1 MTTIA
6 LPKDFVLRV
15 QNDSFLGQELLD
27 ALETEQPISVRY
39 NSSKK
44 QAPEQD
50 TAAIPWSKN
59 GVYLKERPSY
69 TLDPLFHAGCYYP
82 QEAGSQ
88 FLDAIL
94 RQIELP
100 LHPIVLDLCAAPG
113 GKSTLIADFL
123 NGRGLLVANEVI
135 QNRSKILK
143 ENLVKWG
150 ATNTLVSNN
159 DPAQFSG
166 LTSVFDCIVVD
177 APCSGE
183 GMFRKDHQARN
194 EWSENNVDLCVG
206 RQRRIVMDVWDSLK
220 EDGFLIY
227 STCTFNRQENEDN
240 VRWILAETGGEIVP
254 LSISHAKSD
263 RENLGFYCLPHLIDT
278 EGFYFAV
285 IQKKNGRKPK
295 KSKPTKS
302 LVTPLKDSSFLAS
315 FVNSQQVSFVQWS
328 DYAFAIPSGHL
339 ELIQLLHAE
348 LRLIKMGTECGEI
361 SRKGL
366 IPNEALA
373 FNPSILQ
380 ATIPTHELTKQE
392 ALQYLHGDTFP
403 ISGAIGFGIVTY
415 NGVPLGWIKNLGNRF
430 NNLYPKEWRIRMRID

>member
-1 MTTIA
+1 MTKIA
-6 LPKDFVLRV
+6 LPKDFVSRV
-15 QNDSFLGQELLD
+15 QNDAFLGQDLLD
-27 ALETEQPISVRY
+27 ALETEQPIAIRF
-39 NSSKK
+39 NSSKNK
-44 QAPEQD
+44 QLFTD
-50 TAAIPWSKN
+50 TTTIPWSKN
-59 GVYLKERPSY
+59 GVYLTERPSF

-113 GKSTLIADFL
+113 GKSTLIADYL

-159 DPAQFSG
+159 DPAQFGG

-240 VRWILAETGGEIVP
+240 VQWLLTETGGEIVP
-254 LSISHAKSD
+254 LTINHAKSD
-263 RENLGFYCLPHLIDT
+263 REKLGYYCLPHLIDT

-285 IQKKNGRKPK
+285 IQKKNGKKPK
-295 KSKPTKS
+295 KMKPAKS
-302 LVTPLKDSSFLAS
+302 LVTPLKDNSFLTP
-315 FVNSQQVSFVQWS
+315 FVTSQQVSFVQWS
-328 DYAFAIPSGHL
+328 DFAFAIPSGFI
-339 ELIQLLHAE
+339 ELIQLFHSE

-366 IPNEALA
+366 IPNESLALNA
-373 FNPSILQ
+373 EILNQ
-380 ATIPTHELTKQE
+380 TIPVHELTKHD
-392 ALQYLHGDTFP
+392 ALRYLHGDTFP
-403 ISGAIGFGIVTY
+403 LNGPVGFGIVSY
-415 NGVPLGWIKNLGNRF
+415 EGIPLGWIKNLGNRF

>member
-1 MTTIA
+1 MTKIA
-6 LPKDFVLRV
+6 LPKDFVSRV
-15 QNDSFLGQELLD
+15 QNDAFLGQDLLD
-27 ALETEQPISVRY
+27 ALETEQPIAIRF
-39 NSSKK
+39 NSSKNK
-44 QAPEQD
+44 QLFTD
-50 TAAIPWSKN
+50 TTTIPWSKN
-59 GVYLKERPSY
+59 GVYLTERPSF

-88 FLDAIL
+88 FLDTIL

-113 GKSTLIADFL
+113 GKSTLIADYL

-150 ATNTLVSNN
+150 ATNSLVSNN
-159 DPAQFSG
+159 DPAQFGG

-206 RQRRIVMDVWDSLK
+206 RQRRIVIDVWDSLK

-240 VRWILAETGGEIVP
+240 VQWLLTETGGEIVP
-254 LSISHAKSD
+254 LTINHAKSD
-263 RENLGFYCLPHLIDT
+263 REKLGYYCLPHLIDT

-285 IQKKNGRKPK
+285 IQKKNGKKPK
-295 KSKPTKS
+295 KLKPVKS
-302 LVTPLKDSSFLAS
+302 LVTPLKDNSFLTP
-315 FVNSQQVSFVQWS
+315 FVTSQQVSFVQWS
-328 DYAFAIPSGHL
+328 DFAFAIPSGFI
-339 ELIQLLHAE
+339 ELIQLFHSE

-366 IPNEALA
+366 IPNESLALNA
-373 FNPSILQ
+373 DILNQ
-380 ATIPTHELTKQE
+380 TIPVHELTKQD
-392 ALQYLHGDTFP
+392 ALRYLHGDTFLLNGP
-403 ISGAIGFGIVTY
+403 IGFGLVSYEGI
-415 NGVPLGWIKNLGNRF
+415 PLGWIKNLGNRF
-430 NNLYPKEWRIRMRID
+430 NNLYPKEWRIRMRVD

>member
-1 MTTIA
+1 MTKIA
-6 LPKDFVLRV
+6 LPNDFVSRV
-15 QNDSFLGQELLD
+15 QNDSFLGQDLLD
-27 ALETEQPISVRY
+27 ALETEQPISVRI
-39 NSSKK
+39 NSSKNK
-44 QAPEQD
+44 QTFSE
-50 TAAIPWSKN
+50 TTAIPWSKN
-59 GVYLKERPSY
+59 GVYLKERPSF

-150 ATNTLVSNN
+150 ATNSLVSNN

-240 VRWILAETGGEIVP
+240 VRWILAETGGEIVS

-315 FVNSQQVSFVQWS
+315 FVSSQQVSFVQWS

-339 ELIQLLHAE
+339 ELVQLLHAE

-366 IPNEALA
+366 IPNESLAL
-373 FNPSILQ
+373 NPAILNQ
-380 ATIPTHELTKQE
+380 TIPVHPLSKQE
-392 ALQYLHGDTFP
+392 ALSYLHGDTFSLDGP
-403 ISGAIGFGIVTY
+403 IGFGIVSFE
-415 NGVPLGWIKNLGNRF
+415 GIPLGWIKNLGNRF

>member
-1 MTTIA
+1 MTKIA
-6 LPKDFVLRV
+6 LPENFVSRV
-15 QNDSFLGQELLD
+15 QNDVFLGHELLA
-27 ALETEQPISVRY
+27 ALEKDPPISIRY
-39 NSSKK
+39 NSTKNNRI
-44 QAPEQD
+44 
-50 TAAIPWSKN
+50 TANNKIIPWSKN
-59 GVYLKERPSY
+59 GVYLHERPSY

-88 FLDAIL
+88 FLDCIL
-94 RQIELP
+94 RQLELP

-135 QNRSKILK
+135 QNRSRILK

-150 ATNTLVSNN
+150 ATNTIVSNN
-159 DPAQFSG
+159 DPAQFNG
-166 LTSVFDCIVVD
+166 LTRIFDCVVVD

-220 EDGFLIY
+220 EGGFLIY

-240 VRWILAETGGEIVP
+240 VKWIIAETGGEITNLNVP
-254 LSISHAKSD
+254 HAQFD
-263 RENLGFYCLPHLIDT
+263 REKLGYYCLPHLIDT

-285 IQKKNGRKPK
+285 IQKKNGGKPK
-295 KSKPTKS
+295 KLKPAKS
-302 LVTPLKDSSFLAS
+302 LVTPLKDSSFLAPFIQS
-315 FVNSQQVSFVQWS
+315 EQVDFVQWS
-328 DYAFAIPSGHL
+328 DYVFAIPSGQL
-339 ELIQLLHAE
+339 ELIQLLHTE

-366 IPNEALA
+366 IPNESLAL
-373 FNPSILQ
+373 NPCILNQSIPMHPLS
-380 ATIPTHELTKQE
+380 KQE
-392 ALQYLHGDTFP
+392 ALSYLHGDTFTLT
-403 ISGAIGFGIVTY
+403 GKIGFGIVSFEGT
-415 NGVPLGWIKNLGNRF
+415 PLGWIKNLGNRF

>member
-27 ALETEQPISVRY
+27 ALETEQPISIRY

-44 QAPEQD
+44 QAIDQD
-50 TAAIPWSKN
+50 AAAIPWSKN

-100 LHPIVLDLCAAPG
+100 LHPVVLDLCAAPG

-150 ATNTLVSNN
+150 ATNTVVSNN

-166 LTSVFDCIVVD
+166 LTNVFDCIVVD

-194 EWSENNVDLCVG
+194 EWSENNVELCVG

-227 STCTFNRQENEDN
+227 STC
-240 VRWILAETGGEIVP
+240 
-254 LSISHAKSD
+254 
-263 RENLGFYCLPHLIDT
+263 
-278 EGFYFAV
+278 
-285 IQKKNGRKPK
+285 
-295 KSKPTKS
+295 
-302 LVTPLKDSSFLAS
+302 SS
-315 FVNSQQVSFVQWS
+315 
-328 DYAFAIPSGHL
+328 
-339 ELIQLLHAE
+339 
-348 LRLIKMGTECGEI
+348 T
-361 SRKGL
+361 
-366 IPNEALA
+366 
-373 FNPSILQ
+373 
-380 ATIPTHELTKQE
+380 
-392 ALQYLHGDTFP
+392 
-403 ISGAIGFGIVTY
+403 
-415 NGVPLGWIKNLGNRF
+415 
-430 NNLYPKEWRIRMRID
+430 